1 MMTIEI
7 CDEQLN
13 DIVVKELSAQLSY
26 LKEDYEDGRVGV
38 FSLDPDEERKEMK
51 RLIKALERVLD
62 WYGGADVE

>member
-26 LKEDYEDGRVGV
+26 LKADYEDGRVGV
-38 FSLDPDEERKEMK
+38 FSFDWDEDRKKVK
-51 RLIKALERVLD
+51 RLIKALERVLE
-62 WYGGADVE
+62 WYEV

>member
-13 DIVVKELSAQLSY
+13 AIVVKELSAQLSY
-26 LKEDYEDGRVGV
+26 LKEDYEDGKVGV
-38 FSLDPDEERKEMK
+38 FSFDWDEDRKKVK

-62 WYGGADVE
+62 WYEVTP

>member
-1 MMTIEI
+1 MAT
-7 CDEQLN
+7 
-13 DIVVKELSAQLSY
+13 QLSY

-38 FSLDPDEERKEMK
+38 FSFDWDEDRKKVK

>member
-13 DIVVKELSAQLSY
+13 AIVIKELSAQLSY

-38 FSLDPDEERKEMK
+38 FSFDWDEDRKQVK

-62 WYGGADVE
+62 WYGV

>member
-13 DIVVKELSAQLSY
+13 DIVIKELSAQLSY

-38 FSLDPDEERKEMK
+38 FSFDWDEDRKQVK

-62 WYGGADVE
+62 WYEVTP

>member
-1 MMTIEI
+1 MMTVEI

-13 DIVVKELSAQLSY
+13 AIVIKELATQLSY

-38 FSLDPDEERKEMK
+38 FSFDWDEDRKKVK

-62 WYGGADVE
+62 WYGESPLP

>member
-13 DIVVKELSAQLSY
+13 DIIIKELSAQLSY
-26 LKEDYEDGRVGV
+26 FKQDLEEGRVGV
-38 FSLDPDEERKEMK
+38 FSFDWDEDRKQVK

-62 WYGGADVE
+62 WYEA

>member
-13 DIVVKELSAQLSY
+13 DIVIKELSAQLSY
-26 LKEDYEDGRVGV
+26 LKEDYDDGRVGV
-38 FSLDPDEERKEMK
+38 FSFDWDEDRKKVK

-62 WYGGADVE
+62 WYEVTP

>member
-13 DIVVKELSAQLSY
+13 AIVNKELSAQLY
-26 LKEDYEDGRVGV
+26 YFKKDLKDGRVGV
-38 FSLDPDEERKEMK
+38 FSFDPAEERKEMK

-62 WYGGADVE
+62 WYGGEDVE

>member
-38 FSLDPDEERKEMK
+38 FSFDWDEDRKQVK
-51 RLIKALERVLD
+51 RLIKALERVLE
-62 WYGGADVE
+62 WYEV

>member
-13 DIVVKELSAQLSY
+13 AIVIKELAAQLSY
-26 LKEDYEDGRVGV
+26 LKQDYEDGRVGV
-38 FSLDPDEERKEMK
+38 FSFDWDEDRKKVK

-62 WYGGADVE
+62 WYEA

>member
-13 DIVVKELSAQLSY
+13 AIVIKELAAQLSY

-38 FSLDPDEERKEMK
+38 FSFDWDEDRKKVK

-62 WYGGADVE
+62 WYGEAP

>member
-26 LKEDYEDGRVGV
+26 FKQDLKEGRVGT
-38 FSLDPDEERKEMK
+38 FSFDYDEDRKQVK
-51 RLIKALERVLD
+51 RLVKALERVLD
-62 WYGGADVE
+62 YYGVAE

>member
-13 DIVVKELSAQLSY
+13 DIVIKELSAQLSY

-38 FSLDPDEERKEMK
+38 FTFDWDEDRKQVK
-51 RLIKALERVLD
+51 RLIKALERVLE
-62 WYGGADVE
+62 WYEV

>member
-13 DIVVKELSAQLSY
+13 AIVIKELSAQLSY
-26 LKEDYEDGRVGV
+26 LKEDYADGRVGV
-38 FSLDPDEERKEMK
+38 FSFDWDEDRKKVK

-62 WYGGADVE
+62 WYEA